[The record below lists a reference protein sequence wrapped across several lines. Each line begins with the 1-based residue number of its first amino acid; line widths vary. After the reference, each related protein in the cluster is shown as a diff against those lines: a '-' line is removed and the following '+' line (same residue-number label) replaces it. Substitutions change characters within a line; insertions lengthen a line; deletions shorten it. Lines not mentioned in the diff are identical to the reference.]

1 MFFVLT
7 EAVRNPADLTPVYAP
22 GEILT
27 QDAVAY
33 LSEGMCIDTFDCIA
47 CINEQAALATQKRL
61 LADRDCSDWLPDH
74 AVSPELR
81 KARETY
87 AKGLEQFRQV
97 LNNKVI
103 FDGLA
108 AEVVKFTQWDI
119 DRHLGITNPD

>member
-7 EAVRNPADLTPVYAP
+7 EAVRNPADLTAVYAP

-33 LSEGMCIDTFDCIA
+33 LSEDLCIDTFDCIA

-87 AKGLEQFRQV
+87 AKGLVLFQQV
-97 LNNKVI
+97 LNNKTI

-108 AEVVKFTQWDI
+108 AEVVKFAQWDL
-119 DRHLGITNPD
+119 DRHLGIASPD